1 MTAVTSRYELLEQ
14 LGQGGSGV
22 VYKAMD
28 LQLQR
33 PVAIKRLM
41 RSPGAGETH
50 EDAGQLRQEALSLSA
65 LQHPNIVTIHDIGT
79 DEDGP
84 YVVMEYLEGQTLEQV
99 VEGAPL
105 PLEEFATLV
114 QDTLGGLG
122 AAHARGMLHRDL
134 KPSNIMLVWLP
145 TCEMQF
151 KLLDFGIAKYC
162 PAPTT
167 QTTDVE
173 GSVMGT
179 VYFMAPE
186 QFERGTLDQR
196 TDLYSLGCS
205 YYHALTGNYPFT
217 ADSAAGVM
225 AAHLT
230 HAPGP
235 LAEWRTDLPPAVV
248 EWVLRLMSRLPE
260 DRPDSAAQ
268 ALALFKLALQPPV
281 RPLPKPSVSANPQVI
296 RPVIQPVRLPQP
308 EEAPSSGNAM
318 SIIVPV
324 ICCLLLSAAAYGYWH
339 FQESKKKYQPAPA
352 SSVATKTVANIVAA
366 APGEV
371 ASEPVPPDGSP
382 KTEPAPTREVN
393 VAAVADQMPASP
405 PAAMQETTSATPA
418 PPTPPPAM
426 AATGAPLDP
435 HALDQL
441 RASLN
446 QPVEVEGV
454 VTSVGE
460 SKSGKT
466 RYVNFARRAGESV
479 SLAFRTAETESI
491 FPKSRLEALQGVKVR
506 ARGTVTE
513 FNGGLLI
520 YIKDESA
527 LVRVD

>member
-22 VYKAMD
+22 VYKALD

-105 PLEEFATLV
+105 PLEEFTTLV
-114 QDTLGGLG
+114 QDTLGGLS

-248 EWVLRLMSRLPE
+248 EWVLRLMSRLPG

-268 ALALFKLALQPPV
+268 ALALFRLALQPPA
-281 RPLPKPSVSANPQVI
+281 RPLPKPAVSANPQVI

-339 FQESKKKYQPAPA
+339 FQEAKKKYQPAPA
-352 SSVATKTVANIVAA
+352 SNRPVKVVAA
-366 APGEV
+366 SGSGESAPEQ
-371 ASEPVPPDGSP
+371 AQIPATAPRLEATPTSETGVVP
-382 KTEPAPTREVN
+382 
-393 VAAVADQMPASP
+393 VADQMPARL
-405 PAAMQETTSATPA
+405 PAEMQETTAPA
-418 PPTPPPAM
+418 PATAAPSPPSTMMTA
-426 AATGAPLDP
+426 GAPLDP

-441 RASLN
+441 RTSLN

-466 RYVNFARRAGESV
+466 RYLNFSRRAGESV
-479 SLAFRTAETESI
+479 SLAFRTADTESV
-491 FPKSRLEALQGVKVR
+491 FPKSRLEALQGAKVR

-513 FNGGLLI
+513 LNGGLLI

>member
-22 VYKAMD
+22 VYKATD

-41 RSPGAGETH
+41 RPAGASETH

-105 PLEEFATLV
+105 PLEEFTTLV

-145 TCEMQF
+145 TCEMRF

-205 YYHALTGNYPFT
+205 FYHALTGNYPFT

-230 HAPGP
+230 HTPGP
-235 LAEWRTDLPPAVV
+235 LAEWRPDLPTAVV
-248 EWVLRLMSRLPE
+248 DWVLRLMSRLPE

-268 ALALFKLALQPPV
+268 ALALFKLALQPPA
-281 RPLPKPSVSANPQVI
+281 RPLPKSSVSANPQVI

-308 EEAPSSGNAM
+308 EETPSAGHAT
-318 SIIVPV
+318 SITVSV
-324 ICCLLLSAAAYGYWH
+324 ICCLLLSAAAFGYWH

-352 SSVATKTVANIVAA
+352 SNRPVKVVAA
-366 APGEV
+366 SGSGESAPEQTQTPEATSPPEPV
-371 ASEPVPPDGSP
+371 ASMI
-382 KTEPAPTREVN
+382 
-393 VAAVADQMPASP
+393 AVADQMPASP
-405 PAAMQETTSATPA
+405 PVAMQETTAPA
-418 PPTPPPAM
+418 PVAPSPPPAM
-426 AATGAPLDP
+426 VATGAPLDP
-435 HALDQL
+435 HALEQL

-454 VTSVGE
+454 IVSVGE

-466 RYVNFARRAGESV
+466 RYLNFARKPGETI
-479 SLAFRTAETESI
+479 SLAFRTAETDSI
-491 FPKSRLEALQGVKVR
+491 FPKSRLESLQGAKVR
-506 ARGTVTE
+506 ARGVVTE
-513 FNGGLLI
+513 LNGGLLI
-520 YIKDESA
+520 YIKEESA

>member
-41 RSPGAGETH
+41 RPAGASETH
-50 EDAGQLRQEALSLSA
+50 EDAGQLQQEALSLSA

-84 YVVMEYLEGQTLEQV
+84 YVVMEFLEGQTLEQV

-105 PLEEFATLV
+105 PLEEFTTLV

-145 TCEMQF
+145 TCEMRF

-205 YYHALTGNYPFT
+205 FYHALTGNYPFT

-230 HAPGP
+230 HTPGP
-235 LAEWRTDLPPAVV
+235 LAEWRPDLPTAVV
-248 EWVLRLMSRLPE
+248 DWVLRLMSRLPE

-268 ALALFKLALQPPV
+268 ALALFKLALQPPA
-281 RPLPKPSVSANPQVI
+281 RLLPKPAVSANPPVV
-296 RPVIQPVRLPQP
+296 RPVIQPMRLPQP

-324 ICCLLLSAAAYGYWH
+324 ICCCLLSAAAFGYWH

-352 SSVATKTVANIVAA
+352 SNRPVKVVAASGAGESAPEQTQAPEATSPPETVASMI
-366 APGEV
+366 
-371 ASEPVPPDGSP
+371 
-382 KTEPAPTREVN
+382 
-393 VAAVADQMPASP
+393 AVADQMPASP
-405 PAAMQETTSATPA
+405 PVAMQEITAPAPA
-418 PPTPPPAM
+418 PPSPPPVM

-435 HALDQL
+435 HALEQL

-454 VTSVGE
+454 IVSVGE

-479 SLAFRTAETESI
+479 SLAFRTAETDST
-491 FPKSRLEALQGVKVR
+491 FPKSRLESLQGAKVR
-506 ARGTVTE
+506 ARGVVTE
-513 FNGGLLI
+513 LNGGLLI
-520 YIKDESA
+520 YIKEETE

>member
-28 LQLQR
+28 LQLHR

-84 YVVMEYLEGQTLEQV
+84 YVVMEYLEGQTMEQV

-235 LAEWRTDLPPAVV
+235 LAEWRPDLPAAVV
-248 EWVLRLMSRLPE
+248 DWVLRLMSRLPE

-268 ALALFKLALQPPV
+268 ALALFKLALQPPA
-281 RPLPKPSVSANPQVI
+281 RPLPKPAVSANPHVS
-296 RPVIQPVRLPQP
+296 RPVIQPVRLPHP
-308 EEAPSSGNAM
+308 EEASSSGNAM
-318 SIIVPV
+318 SIIIPV

-339 FQESKKKYQPAPA
+339 FQEAKKKYQPAPA
-352 SSVATKTVANIVAA
+352 SNRPVKEA
-366 APGEV
+366 APSGPGE
-371 ASEPVPPDGSP
+371 SVPEQVQTPETAP
-382 KTEPAPTREVN
+382 PPEPAVTMVPATE
-393 VAAVADQMPASP
+393 QMSASP
-405 PAAMQETTSATPA
+405 PVAMQETTAPA
-418 PPTPPPAM
+418 PATAPPSPPSTMM
-426 AATGAPLDP
+426 AAGAPLDP
-435 HALDQL
+435 RALDQL
-441 RASLN
+441 RTSLN

-466 RYVNFARRAGESV
+466 RYLNFSRRAGESV
-479 SLAFRTAETESI
+479 SLAFRTADTESV
-491 FPKSRLEALQGVKVR
+491 FPKSRLEALQGAKVR

-513 FNGGLLI
+513 LNGGLLI
-520 YIKDESA
+520 YIKEESA
-527 LVRVD
+527 LVRVN

>member
-145 TCEMQF
+145 TCEMRF

-281 RPLPKPSVSANPQVI
+281 RPLPKPSASANSEVI

-352 SSVATKTVANIVAA
+352 SNRPVKVVAASGSGESAPEQTQTPEATSPPEPVANMI
-366 APGEV
+366 
-371 ASEPVPPDGSP
+371 
-382 KTEPAPTREVN
+382 
-393 VAAVADQMPASP
+393 AVADQMPASP
-405 PAAMQETTSATPA
+405 PVAMQETTTPA
-418 PPTPPPAM
+418 PAAPSPPPVM
-426 AATGAPLDP
+426 APTGAPLDP
-435 HALDQL
+435 HALEQL

-479 SLAFRTAETESI
+479 SLAFRTAETDSI
-491 FPKSRLEALQGVKVR
+491 FPKSRLESLQGAKVR
-506 ARGTVTE
+506 ARGVVTE
-513 FNGGLLI
+513 LNGGLLI
-520 YIKDESA
+520 YIKEESA

>member
-84 YVVMEYLEGQTLEQV
+84 YVVMEFLEGQTLEQV

-105 PLEEFATLV
+105 PLEEFTTLV

-205 YYHALTGNYPFT
+205 FYHALTGNYPFT

-230 HAPGP
+230 LAPGP
-235 LAEWRTDLPPAVV
+235 LAEWRPDLPAAVV
-248 EWVLRLMSRLPE
+248 DWVLRLMSRLPE

-268 ALALFKLALQPPV
+268 ALALFKLALQPPA
-281 RPLPKPSVSANPQVI
+281 RPLPKPSISAHPHVI
-296 RPVIQPVRLPQP
+296 RPVIQPVRLPHP
-308 EEAPSSGNAM
+308 EEAPSSGNVT

-339 FQESKKKYQPAPA
+339 FQEAKKKYQPAPA
-352 SSVATKTVANIVAA
+352 SNRPVKEVAPSGPGESAPEQAETPEATSPPEPVATMI
-366 APGEV
+366 
-371 ASEPVPPDGSP
+371 
-382 KTEPAPTREVN
+382 
-393 VAAVADQMPASP
+393 AVADQMPAIP
-405 PAAMQETTSATPA
+405 PVAIQETTAPA
-418 PPTPPPAM
+418 PAAPSPPPPTMVAS
-426 AATGAPLDP
+426 GPPLDP
-435 HALDQL
+435 HALEQL

-454 VTSVGE
+454 VVSVGE

-466 RYVNFARRAGESV
+466 RYLNFARKPGETV
-479 SLAFRTAETESI
+479 SLAFRTAETDAV
-491 FPKSRLEALQGVKVR
+491 FPRSRLDGLQGAKVR
-506 ARGTVTE
+506 ARGAVTE
-513 FNGGLLI
+513 LNGGLLI